1 MKDNVG
7 THILPLAQDRMAEA
21 TEQKEDGGRMA
32 RRGAGELI
40 WRSRVGQLKGLGRRD
55 QKAKG
60 IEKHTSPFS
69 LLPGMDPDL
78 LFSELRAEGQEAV
91 SSMRMPEQA
100 GAEFSMSPLVPMVAT
115 ELGLFSPFH
124 RGDD

>member
-1 MKDNVG
+1 MKDNMG
-7 THILPLAQDRMAEA
+7 TRILLLVQDRMAEA
-21 TEQKEDGGRMA
+21 TEQKEDGGRMV
-32 RRGAGELI
+32 RRGAGGLT
-40 WRSRVGQLKGLGRRD
+40 WRSRVWQLKGLGRGDR
-55 QKAKG
+55 KAKG
-60 IEKHTSPFS
+60 VEKHSSPFS

-100 GAEFSMSPLVPMVAT
+100 GAEFSMSPLVSMVAT
-115 ELGLFSPFH
+115 ESGLLSPFH